1 MKKNLL
7 TLCLSLFVAASTM
20 LAQAEAKMTYRE
32 TYGNHMNPSAGCQSK
47 DYYFYNAQG
56 QVVRHVF
63 HTANVSGNFEVQNV
77 YYYTFDDNGRLIHLE
92 NYQYR
97 PAYSDWKLSEETTYE
112 YDEAGNVLVEIN
124 SNKTYRYTYDADGN
138 TTRCQVLVTGSDYML
153 EDITYF
159 DFVEGV
165 TNKPR
170 AYESVG
176 AYSSYT
182 YSGTIEYDEQ
192 YRVVVDD
199 RLTSTGSKMQ
209 RIEYAYDDNGVC
221 VSEAWFTSPSWTP
234 EAIEAGSAADTLQ
247 FSKDIKRTLID
258 GKYYKY
264 TARSYEVVDF
274 DANYNNIYA
283 WVDQSTAYHEY
294 YANMNA
300 DTAPYELSLQN
311 VSTAA
316 EPNAV
321 KITAQ
326 APAIPGLQ
334 YIVWRNWEAV
344 ATVEAV
350 DGVIEY
356 VDHNVESR
364 EHTYF
369 VQAYDPANNIYYN
382 VTDLVTINMLVE
394 LVPVTKIELVAGR
407 KDTAKDGMTGA
418 TYDTY
423 IITLKWEAPV
433 CDFAVKEYQVF
444 QKPFAMPVATVAGDV
459 LTVELSMPDTETA
472 EIRIDAVYE
481 LGTATGE
488 YVTFTWDKSKDFDVN
503 QPADVLTLVK
513 QTSGGEVIV
522 NLYNKEN
529 NIYRT
534 KTLMSLNDGSY
545 GPDYQYYYNYVNGL
559 LDEYYY
565 IQYKDMGVWT
575 DYKNHTYYEY
585 DAQGRLVR
593 EENIYT
599 YNLYEYEYDEQGR
612 LVSYTRYGKYD
623 RTNPDAP
630 YDKLYETI
638 TYSQFDAN
646 NNPLRMDC
654 TDHLYPTSSYFVF
667 YTYDDNGNVLVE
679 EAWTPDFSTDD
690 ETDKVEYYK
699 YENVYDE
706 NGINVECI
714 KSNGNWDGP
723 GFIYASREVRTK
735 VSDNQ
740 YDYTYYNYSEREQKW
755 TEYRSHNEY
764 YAVLDGAYAPRNLS
778 VTYVNNPNYVNAVQL
793 SCIVPEKEVPNA
805 KYIVWQDWQ
814 PVDTIAPFNGRI
826 SYVAENLENG
836 RDIEFTVQ
844 SYDAVNDVLYN
855 AADVVV
861 ANYTIELPPV
871 TNLRYIKTTEGSQV
885 DGQGGSFPVYW
896 VHFEWDAPASDLE
909 IKHYNVYEE
918 GWAVPMTTTANTCDS
933 LSVYRDKDFNS
944 PDQQKE
950 IGVQVSVEYVIG
962 ESELVTERFAV
973 QHSGIEQVVVTDAY
987 VDGNNLYANAVA
999 QVAIYNL
1006 AGVEVINRNDVTSI
1020 DLSELPAGAY
1030 VASVVMGDKLQIIKF
1045 VRR

>member
-7 TLCLSLFVAASTM
+7 TRCLSLFVAASTM

-32 TYGNHMNPSAGCQSK
+32 TYGNHMDPSAGCQSK

-112 YDEAGNVLVEIN
+112 YDEAGNLLAEIN
-124 SNKTYRYTYDADGN
+124 SSKTYRYTYDADGN
-138 TTRCQVLVTGSDYML
+138 ATRCQVLVTGSDYML
-153 EDITYF
+153 EDITYS
-159 DFVEGV
+159 DFVEGA

-176 AYSSYT
+176 AHASYT

-394 LVPVTKIELVAGR
+394 LAPVTKIELVAGR

-459 LTVELSMPDTETA
+459 LTVELNMPDTETA
-472 EIRIDAVYE
+472 DIRIDAVYE
-481 LGTATGE
+481 LGTAAGE
-488 YVTFTWDKSKDFDVN
+488 
-503 QPADVLTLVK
+503 
-513 QTSGGEVIV
+513 
-522 NLYNKEN
+522 
-529 NIYRT
+529 
-534 KTLMSLNDGSY
+534 
-545 GPDYQYYYNYVNGL
+545 
-559 LDEYYY
+559 
-565 IQYKDMGVWT
+565 
-575 DYKNHTYYEY
+575 
-585 DAQGRLVR
+585 
-593 EENIYT
+593 
-599 YNLYEYEYDEQGR
+599 
-612 LVSYTRYGKYD
+612 
-623 RTNPDAP
+623 
-630 YDKLYETI
+630 
-638 TYSQFDAN
+638 
-646 NNPLRMDC
+646 
-654 TDHLYPTSSYFVF
+654 
-667 YTYDDNGNVLVE
+667 
-679 EAWTPDFSTDD
+679 
-690 ETDKVEYYK
+690 
-699 YENVYDE
+699 
-706 NGINVECI
+706 
-714 KSNGNWDGP
+714 
-723 GFIYASREVRTK
+723 
-735 VSDNQ
+735 
-740 YDYTYYNYSEREQKW
+740 
-755 TEYRSHNEY
+755 
-764 YAVLDGAYAPRNLS
+764 
-778 VTYVNNPNYVNAVQL
+778 
-793 SCIVPEKEVPNA
+793 
-805 KYIVWQDWQ
+805 
-814 PVDTIAPFNGRI
+814 
-826 SYVAENLENG
+826 
-836 RDIEFTVQ
+836 
-844 SYDAVNDVLYN
+844 
-855 AADVVV
+855 
-861 ANYTIELPPV
+861 
-871 TNLRYIKTTEGSQV
+871 
-885 DGQGGSFPVYW
+885 
-896 VHFEWDAPASDLE
+896 
-909 IKHYNVYEE
+909 
-918 GWAVPMTTTANTCDS
+918 
-933 LSVYRDKDFNS
+933 
-944 PDQQKE
+944 
-950 IGVQVSVEYVIG
+950 
-962 ESELVTERFAV
+962 
-973 QHSGIEQVVVTDAY
+973 
-987 VDGNNLYANAVA
+987 
-999 QVAIYNL
+999 
-1006 AGVEVINRNDVTSI
+1006 
-1020 DLSELPAGAY
+1020 
-1030 VASVVMGDKLQIIKF
+1030 
-1045 VRR
+1045 